1 MNRSLDAPFH
11 CGQGNTAEAAV
22 LATWYAS
29 HAVVRRLWAIE
40 EIDAIRIIV
49 KLEPT
54 SDGGD
59 TLPAWL
65 ANNWAWAQ
73 ELRSRMHRTVHLEMI
88 GASPIESVFDRDR
101 TLITEISW
109 REEFCS

>member
-1 MNRSLDAPFH
+1 MSLRLDAALDR
-11 CGQGNTAEAAV
+11 GQGNTPEAAA
-22 LATWYAS
+22 LTTWYAS
-29 HAVVRRLWAIE
+29 HAIVRRLWAID

-54 SDGGD
+54 SDGAD

-65 ANNWAWAQ
+65 AHSGAWAQ
-73 ELRSRMHRTVHLEMI
+73 ELRSRMHRTVHLEML
-88 GASPIESVFDRDR
+88 GASIIESVFDRGR

-109 REEFCS
+109 REELCD